1 MKIDCIVPH
10 IDDRIITII
19 GRLEPGDWEYNP
31 TCNVFETLKSENIY
45 KLSRTFGVVRYY
57 PKSSRPIENIA
68 VQINSNSFV
77 IRYKFAFADDFLQIP
92 SYEMRD
98 AIKATI
104 KKMLKASDLAE
115 KDRSISLTALNW
127 TKKASD
133 SQEKL
138 GS

>member
-10 IDDRIITII
+10 MDDHIITII
-19 GRLEPGDWEYNP
+19 GRLERDDWSYNP
-31 TCNVFETLKSENIY
+31 TRNEFETLKSENISE
-45 KLSRTFGVVRYY
+45 LSRTFGVVRYY
-57 PKSSRPIENIA
+57 QKRGSLVKSIS

-77 IRYKFAFADDFLQIP
+77 IRYEFAFVDDFMQIP

-104 KKMLKASDLAE
+104 KKMLEVSDPAE

-127 TKKASD
+127 IKEASD

>member
-10 IDDRIITII
+10 MDDHIITII
-19 GRLEPGDWEYNP
+19 GRLERGDWEYNP
-31 TCNVFETLKSENIY
+31 TCNEFETLKSENIY
-45 KLSRTFGVVRYY
+45 ELSRTFGVVRYY
-57 PKSSRPIENIA
+57 LKRGSLVKSIS

-77 IRYKFAFADDFLQIP
+77 IHYKFTFVDDFMQIP

-104 KKMLKASDLAE
+104 KKMLEA
-115 KDRSISLTALNW
+115 N
-127 TKKASD
+127 D

>member
-10 IDDRIITII
+10 MDDHIITII
-19 GRLEPGDWEYNP
+19 GRLELGDWEYNP
-31 TCNVFETLKSENIY
+31 TCNEFETLKSENICE
-45 KLSRTFGVVRYY
+45 LSRTFGVVRYY
-57 PKSSRPIENIA
+57 LKRGSLVKSIS

-77 IRYKFAFADDFLQIP
+77 IRYKFTFVDDFMQIP

-104 KKMLKASDLAE
+104 KKMLEA
-115 KDRSISLTALNW
+115 N
-127 TKKASD
+127 D

-138 GS
+138 VS

>member
-10 IDDRIITII
+10 IDDRVITII
-19 GRLEPGDWEYNP
+19 GRLERGDWDYNP
-31 TCNVFETLKSENIY
+31 ACNTFEDLKSETIC

-57 PKSSRPIENIA
+57 PKSSRPISSIA

-77 IRYKFAFADDFLQIP
+77 IRYKFTFVDDFLQIP

-104 KKMLKASDLAE
+104 KKMLGASDPAE
-115 KDRSISLTALNW
+115 KDRRISLTALNW
-127 TKKASD
+127 IKRS
-133 SQEKL
+133 E
-138 GS
+138 

>member
-19 GRLEPGDWEYNP
+19 GRLEKDDWDYNP
-31 TCNVFETLKSENIY
+31 TCNVFETLRSENIY

-57 PKSSRPIENIA
+57 PKSSRPIKSIA

-77 IRYKFAFADDFLQIP
+77 IRYKFTSVDDFLQIP

-104 KKMLKASDLAE
+104 KKMLEASDPAE
-115 KDRSISLTALNW
+115 KDRHISLTALNW
-127 TKKASD
+127 IKRS
-133 SQEKL
+133 E
-138 GS
+138 

>member
-10 IDDRIITII
+10 MDDHIITII
-19 GRLEPGDWEYNP
+19 GRLERGDWDYNP

-57 PKSSRPIENIA
+57 LKRGNLVKSIS

-77 IRYKFAFADDFLQIP
+77 IRYKFAFVDDFLQIP

-104 KKMLKASDLAE
+104 KKMLGASDPAE
-115 KDRSISLTALNW
+115 KDRCISLTSLNW
-127 TKKASD
+127 IKKD
-133 SQEKL
+133 K
-138 GS
+138 

>member
-10 IDDRIITII
+10 IDDRVITII
-19 GRLEPGDWEYNP
+19 GRLERSDWEYNP
-31 TCNVFETLKSENIY
+31 TCNTFETLKSENIY
-45 KLSRTFGVVRYY
+45 KLSRTFGIVRYY
-57 PKSSRPIENIA
+57 PKSSRPIRSIS

-77 IRYKFAFADDFLQIP
+77 IRYEFNLVDDFLQIP

-104 KKMLKASDLAE
+104 KKMSEVSGPAE

-127 TKKASD
+127 IKKD
-133 SQEKL
+133 E
-138 GS
+138 

>member
-10 IDDRIITII
+10 MDDRIITII
-19 GRLEPGDWEYNP
+19 GRLERGDWDYNP

-45 KLSRTFGVVRYY
+45 ELSRTFGVVRYY
-57 PKSSRPIENIA
+57 LKRGNLVKSIS

-77 IRYKFAFADDFLQIP
+77 IRYEFAFVDDFLQIP

-104 KKMLKASDLAE
+104 KKMLGASDPAE
-115 KDRSISLTALNW
+115 KDRRISLTALNW
-127 TKKASD
+127 IKRS
-133 SQEKL
+133 E
-138 GS
+138 